1 MLFTVKT
8 FRMRALATLAVSF
21 SGWCIFGF
29 IGGLR
34 NIGSWSGGPEVD
46 LANYAALG
54 SFIFFMFSMAV
65 FFFKAIFEKPP
76 TEKIEEE
83 VSKGLTKTAQTE
95 IDAEQAVPPKSDRA
109 GG

>member
-1 MLFTVKT
+1 MEAILILIPTVLIGVFVMLFTVKT

-54 SFIFFMFSMAV
+54 GFIFLALQQNLWVNFGSGRS
-65 FFFKAIFEKPP
+65 P
-76 TEKIEEE
+76 
-83 VSKGLTKTAQTE
+83 SW
-95 IDAEQAVPPKSDRA
+95 
-109 GG
+109 